1 MEHFVNE
8 ITVMQFYVDQVQKD
22 QINFLQGKEAKKKVI
37 CELINQLM
45 AEDKMNYKI

>member
-22 QINFLQGKEAKKKVI
+22 QINFLQEKKRKR
-37 CELINQLM
+37 
-45 AEDKMNYKI
+45 K